1 MEDAMTRMLA
11 ILTDNYADWEFGPL
25 AAAARGYSD
34 IDVVTATSEGKPVTS
49 MGGLKVMPDMALDE
63 IDLTTVDAIVV
74 IGGSAWGTVGAPDLS
89 GLLNAA
95 HRDGKLIGAICG
107 GTKALAASG
116 LLDAIPHTS
125 NDSRYLAD
133 VENYNGHPY
142 FVASTAALKC
152 GRIVTAPGMAP
163 VSFMR
168 TVITAL
174 GRGGGELD
182 YYAGMFGAEF
192 EGRRQLAA

>member
-1 MEDAMTRMLA
+1 MTRMLV
-11 ILTDNYADWEFGPL
+11 ILTDDYADWEFGTL

-34 IDVVTATSEGKPVTS
+34 IDVVSATPEGRPVTS
-49 MGGLKVMPDMALDE
+49 MGGLKVMPDMAIDE
-63 IDLTTVDAIVV
+63 IDLVSIDAFIV
-74 IGGSAWGTVGAPDLS
+74 IGGSVWGTVGAPDLS
-89 GLLNAA
+89 DVLNDA
-95 HRDGKLIGAICG
+95 HREGKLIGAICG
-107 GTKALAASG
+107 GTRALAASG

-133 VENYNGHPY
+133 VENYNGQPY

-168 TVITAL
+168 TIITAL
-174 GRGGGELD
+174 GRGGDELD

-192 EGRRQLAA
+192 EGRRQMAA

>member
-1 MEDAMTRMLA
+1 MTRMLA

-25 AAAARGYSD
+25 AAAARGYLD
-34 IDVVTATSEGKPVTS
+34 IEVVTATPDGKPVTS
-49 MGGLKVMPDMALDE
+49 MGGLKVMPDLAIDE
-63 IDLTTVDAIVV
+63 IDLSTINAVVV
-74 IGGSAWGTVGAPDLS
+74 IGGSVWDTADAPDLA

-95 HRDGKLIGAICG
+95 HREGKLIGAICG
-107 GTKALAASG
+107 GTRALAASG

-125 NDSRYLAD
+125 NDSRYLA
-133 VENYNGHPY
+133 EISGYNGQPY

-168 TVITAL
+168 TIITAL
-174 GRGGGELD
+174 GRGGDELD

-192 EGRRQLAA
+192 EGRHQMAA